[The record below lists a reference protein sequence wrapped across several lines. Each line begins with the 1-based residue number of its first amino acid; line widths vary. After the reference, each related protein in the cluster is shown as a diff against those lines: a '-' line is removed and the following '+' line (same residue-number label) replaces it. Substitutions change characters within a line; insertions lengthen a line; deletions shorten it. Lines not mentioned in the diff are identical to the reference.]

1 MLCGMA
7 VNHVIVLIVLIM
19 YMMYEM
25 ELHIVEM
32 KWHMKE
38 QVQRPGG

>member
-19 YMMYEM
+19 YMYQM